1 MTGQMLEAFL
11 ETMQM
16 ARDALMSGTAGDKEL
31 AHYAL
36 TYRIIQIEHELKKV
50 AR

>member
-1 MTGQMLEAFL
+1 MNRQMLEAFL

-16 ARDALMSGTAGDKEL
+16 ARDALKDASSDGIEL
-31 AHYAL
+31 ALYAL
-36 TYRIIQIEHELKKV
+36 TYRICQIEHELKKV